1 MASLGL
7 PLRCHRN
14 TPKLPQG
21 LRQAQDRR
29 VDAKARYLFQYEG
42 QTEALGISQQRLQHV
57 VQISRGYDSG
67 HPGWGPPSSL
77 PPQVTT
83 V

>member
-42 QTEALGISQQRLQHV
+42 QTEALGISQQ
-57 VQISRGYDSG
+57 
-67 HPGWGPPSSL
+67 
-77 PPQVTT
+77 
-83 V
+83 